1 MKLTNSTLKNAQP
14 RAKAFRL
21 SDGDGLHLLIHPNGS
36 KYWQMR
42 YRFAGRER
50 PPLSLGKYPEVTLA
64 KAREKRTDIRRL
76 ISDGIDPHSQ
86 RKQEKLAELFK
97 DRNSFETVAT
107 EWHQRNQARWTK
119 DHATTVWQR
128 LENHVFPWIR
138 KRPIAEISPLELL
151 EVIQKIESKKLHE
164 TAHRVLHI
172 CDSIFRFAIVTAR
185 LEINPAPNLRG
196 ALQPNIIDHLPSIR
210 PSEAPAFF
218 AAFRKLSTNRTYKL
232 AFRLLA
238 LSVVRT
244 GELRH
249 ARWSDFDI
257 ENQEWIIPAEHTKCR
272 REHIV
277 PLPHQAIVI
286 LRELAELDHA
296 GPWAFPNQHPRKHP
310 VMSENA
316 LNNMIKQ
323 MGYKGKMVG
332 HGFRSLF
339 STVTNEQGFNP
350 DAIERQLAHIE
361 GNSVRAAYNRADY
374 LSERREILQW
384 WADWLDGQGQVTR
397 EMKTRSKKDARF
409 LLRQFD
415 RNSAIQVT
423 HKMDQSHFRSTPI

>member
-21 SDGDGLHLLIHPNGS
+21 SDGDGLYLLIHPNGS
-36 KYWQMR
+36 KYWQIR
-42 YRFAGRER
+42 YRFAGKER
-50 PPLSLGKYPEVTLA
+50 PPLSLGKYPELTLA
-64 KAREKRTDIRRL
+64 KAREKRSEVRKL
-76 ISDGIDPHSQ
+76 LSNGIDPHSQ
-86 RKQEKLAELFK
+86 RKQEKLAEQFK
-97 DRNSFETVAT
+97 NKNSFEVVAT
-107 EWHQRNQARWTK
+107 EWHHRNRPRWTK
-119 DHATTVWQR
+119 DHAVTVWQR
-128 LENHVFPWIR
+128 LENHVFPLLR
-138 KRPIAEISPLELL
+138 SRPVAEITPLELL
-151 EVIQKIESKKLHE
+151 TVLQKIESKKLHE

-172 CDSIFRFAIVTAR
+172 CDAIFRFAIVTAR

-196 ALQPNIIDHLPSIR
+196 ALQPHIIEHLPSIR
-210 PSEAPAFF
+210 PSEVPAFF

-257 ENQEWIIPAEHTKCR
+257 ENREWIIPAEHTKCR

-277 PLPHQAIVI
+277 PLPQQAISI
-286 LRELAELDHA
+286 LRELTELDHA
-296 GPWAFPNQHPRKHP
+296 GPWAFPNQQPRKHP

-323 MGYKGKMVG
+323 MGYRGKMVG

-361 GNSVRAAYNRADY
+361 ANSVRAAYNRADY
-374 LSERREILQW
+374 LSERREIMQW
-384 WADWLDGQGQVTR
+384 WADWLDGQAHSSQKNKAR
-397 EMKTRSKKDARF
+397 PKKDARF
-409 LLRQFD
+409 LLRQID
-415 RNSAIQVT
+415 GNSAFQVA
-423 HKMDQSHFRSTPI
+423 HKKDRSHFRSATI